1 MSGLMSPFYRIKRQ
15 RYKDK
20 VYYYLYK
27 EWYDPET
34 KKKHSKL
41 IGRCDELEKIA
52 EELEKLKQV
61 VDGCWCG
68 GWDLNPRRPTPSGP
82 KPEPAKSSNL
92 LGVEWFYPSQAG
104 SEEKPISGKTD
115 ARQNCLELSQSLL
128 EEFVSWLRNEEGT
141 SERTIKDYV
150 NYLRKA
156 LGLKLCSKEDVSSF
170 FERAG
175 MNKRSYEAFRRLLS
189 FIEKKKTGYESLVQE
204 LRKAL
209 PKKPRSNADTYIPPD
224 SKVLELRDR
233 IKAVGEP
240 YYTIYSIL
248 VSSGCRLSE
257 AAHLLRSF
265 DAKRLVKVTEDVYR
279 YHIDLQR
286 KSKNVL
292 VMYLPK
298 EVVESIQKLDKYV
311 PQSLK
316 HIAEVFEKNGLAAK
330 YIRKWFRQTLKKLKV
345 DSEIIEFL
353 QGRVSA
359 LGVGAKHY
367 TDFISLTDEI
377 YPKIVYPHIK
387 NYL

>member
-1 MSGLMSPFYRIKRQ
+1 LVNIDRINATH
-15 RYKDK
+15 
-20 VYYYLYK
+20 YYLYK

-82 KPEPAKSSNL
+82 KPDLTKSLDLPRIES
-92 LGVEWFYPSQAG
+92 FYPSQVTVTNTSVQPPAQ
-104 SEEKPISGKTD
+104 SAISGKTD
-115 ARQNCLELSQSLL
+115 VRQNCLELSQSLL
-128 EEFVSWLRNEEGT
+128 EEFANWLRNEEGT

-150 NYLRKA
+150 SYLRKA
-156 LGLKLCSKEDVSSF
+156 LGLKLCSKEDVSNF
-170 FERAG
+170 FDRAG
-175 MNKRSYEAFRRLLS
+175 MNKRSYESLRRFLS
-189 FIEKKKTGYESLVQE
+189 FVERKKSGYESLVQE

-209 PKKPRSNADTYIPPD
+209 PRKPRSNADTYIPPD
-224 SKVLELRDR
+224 TKILELRDR
-233 IKAVGEP
+233 LKNAEP
-240 YYTIYSIL
+240 YYTIYRIL

-257 AAHLLRSF
+257 ACALLRSF
-265 DAKRLVKVTEDVYR
+265 NRERLVKVTEDVYR

-292 VMYLPK
+292 VLYLPK
-298 EVVESIQKLDKYV
+298 EVVESIIKLDKYV

-316 HIAEVFEKNGLAAK
+316 HIAEVFERNGLPAK

-359 LGVGAKHY
+359 LGIGAKHY
-367 TDFISLTDEI
+367 TDLVALADEA
-377 YPKIVYPHIK
+377 YPKIIYPHIK
-387 NYL
+387 SYL